1 MSRKSQSPSA
11 LVKSCLRASVLPTLA
26 IAERRQRIL
35 LRAGEFASI
44 SALRAEPGP
53 LATPQSAAGRS
64 AHRGQPIG
72 SPPHFCDWAR
82 CASEPTHAA
91 AAPSNDAAQQEPMAD
106 FTTTPEDMKSLVAEL
121 QAAGAAAQQ
130 LERQKN
136 AASDFKRQFDCAP
149 GALALVVGHNGQRLR
164 EIEASTG
171 ARVRCAQDPGRR
183 RIRSGAR
190 VLIEGATRDAVE
202 SAAALVESS
211 LELAKSPQQIII
223 PRSALGRVIGRNG
236 ERIKSVI
243 ERSGAQCRVQQDVDP
258 CFVEIASED
267 PMTLQ
272 VAREM
277 VLSFLESGLQSGT
290 WDLEEACRAKAAAT
304 LAPHQA
310 RMLANLSSPL
320 DPSRAALA
328 RQPVGREVVAEQMVD
343 PYKFADAQWACARD
357 AEGRL
362 YYYNAM
368 TGQSTWEAP
377 PGFKAPA

>member
-1 MSRKSQSPSA
+1 MPSA
-11 LVKSCLRASVLPTLA
+11 SILHRGGDYASK
-26 IAERRQRIL
+26 
-35 LRAGEFASI
+35 
-44 SALRAEPGP
+44 SALRAETDTPRNATKAARVFLRPADSSLAPPILFWLFGCSDDCAAGT
-53 LATPQSAAGRS
+53 ATPAKQ
-64 AHRGQPIG
+64 
-72 SPPHFCDWAR
+72 SPPLL
-82 CASEPTHAA
+82 
-91 AAPSNDAAQQEPMAD
+91 QKMAD

-267 PMTLQ
+267 PKTLQ

-357 AEGRL
+357 AEGRIC
-362 YYYNAM
+362 YYNAM

>member
-1 MSRKSQSPSA
+1 
-11 LVKSCLRASVLPTLA
+11 
-26 IAERRQRIL
+26 
-35 LRAGEFASI
+35 
-44 SALRAEPGP
+44 
-53 LATPQSAAGRS
+53 
-64 AHRGQPIG
+64 
-72 SPPHFCDWAR
+72 
-82 CASEPTHAA
+82 
-91 AAPSNDAAQQEPMAD
+91 MAD

-328 RQPVGREVVAEQMVD
+328 RQPVGREVVAEQMID

-357 AEGRL
+357 GEGRL

-377 PGFKAPA
+377 PGFKAPVS